1 MPELFP
7 TSSFILR
14 LGGMYLLMSFVRSVG
29 NLMAES
35 GLEDIMSSV
44 FVGVK
49 QMHNLKQFQT
59 TDIQSH
65 CYDGKIIREST
76 EKYNL

>member
-1 MPELFP
+1 MPELFL
-7 TSSFILR
+7 TSSFISR
-14 LGGMYLLMSFVRSVG
+14 LGCMYLLMSFIGSVG
-29 NLMAES
+29 DLMEES
-35 GLEDIMSSV
+35 GLEAMSSV

-49 QMHNLKQFQT
+49 QMHNLKQIQT

-65 CYDGKIIREST
+65 CYDGKTIREST